1 MKYLTLHISQPTVSR
16 DIDFKDQKCS
26 EAKRKNLAHRYYYEQ
41 QNAFDDVGELM
52 KNLWLIIDNPKI
64 EEKERMK
71 AMKLMMHGQ
80 YMLSKLIDSECLPKT
95 FTTTQKK

>member
-1 MKYLTLHISQPTVSR
+1 
-16 DIDFKDQKCS
+16 
-26 EAKRKNLAHRYYYEQ
+26 
-41 QNAFDDVGELM
+41 M

-80 YMLSKLIDSECLPKT
+80 YMLSKLIDYECLPKT